1 MALDDATVVKRF
13 ADLGYDVV
21 APQQPLVGMVRR
33 LQPQGGRSLG
43 QGARR
48 DEVARRATRAA
59 MSWKPER
66 EIEIVAGTPPGGGL
80 DRSARALAKA
90 IESNRLLDVPV
101 KVVNVG
107 GDGGRKAWAHMDRYA
122 GDGHVIGISSPNMAA
137 DYLTGVTTSDPDRFS
152 PLAILYSEYIAFVVR
167 TDSTIRNGDDLLRRF
182 ARDAG
187 AVTVALSTSLG
198 NSNHVAVA
206 TVVRH
211 AGADTRAPA
220 IRVFDTALDAVAD
233 VVAGN
238 ADVGAITAAS
248 AVPELEAGRL
258 RTIGVSSPARLP
270 GPYATAADLD
280 GAIGRL
286 RGRVVARR
294 QRATGAW
301 PRADVVL
308 AERARRRH
316 ADRRMEGRSRPAFLD
331 RDVSRWRGAARLSRP
346 RAHRD
351 ARGSERARVA
361 VGVSS
366 LR

>member
-1 MALDDATVVKRF
+1 MTWR
-13 ADLGYDVV
+13 
-21 APQQPLVGMVRR
+21 
-33 LQPQGGRSLG
+33 
-43 QGARR
+43 
-48 DEVARRATRAA
+48 
-59 MSWKPER
+59 PER

-80 DRSARALAKA
+80 DRSARALAKS
-90 IESNRLLDVPV
+90 IEANRLLDVLV

-122 GDGHVIGISSPNMAA
+122 GDGHVVGISSPNMAA
-137 DYLTGVTTSDPDRFS
+137 DYLTGVATSDPDRFS

-167 TDSTIRNGDDLLRRF
+167 SDSTIGGGSDLLQRF

-206 TVVRH
+206 TVMRH

-258 RTIGVSSPARLP
+258 RTIAVSSPARLP
-270 GPYATAADLD
+270 GPYA
-280 GAIGRL
+280 GAPTWSEQSVDC
-286 RGRVVARR
+286 VV
-294 QRATGAW
+294 G
-301 PRADVVL
+301 
-308 AERARRRH
+308 
-316 ADRRMEGRSRPAFLD
+316 S
-331 RDVSRWRGAARLSRP
+331 WRGASGPPGLGPAQISFWQAVLAAATRTAEWKSDLARHFWTEMYLDGGALRDYLSRERREM
-346 RAHRD
+346 RA
-351 ARGSERARVA
+351 V
-361 VGVSS
+361 
-366 LR
+366 LRELGLLSG

>member
-1 MALDDATVVKRF
+1 
-13 ADLGYDVV
+13 
-21 APQQPLVGMVRR
+21 
-33 LQPQGGRSLG
+33 
-43 QGARR
+43 
-48 DEVARRATRAA
+48 

-90 IESNRLLDVPV
+90 IEANRLLDVPV

-167 TDSTIRNGDDLLRRF
+167 ADSAIRSGADLLQRF
-182 ARDAG
+182 ARNAG

-238 ADVGAITAAS
+238 AEVGAITAAS

-270 GPYATAADLD
+270 GPYAAAPTWTEQSVDCVVGSWR
-280 GAIGRL
+280 GASGPPGLER
-286 RGRVVARR
+286 
-294 QRATGAW
+294 
-301 PRADVVL
+301 RADVVL
-308 AERARRRH
+308 ADRARGRH
-316 ADRRMEGRSRPAFLD
+316 AAPPNGSPISPGTSGPRCISMAAAL
-331 RDVSRWRGAARLSRP
+331 RDYLSRERSEM
-346 RAHRD
+346 RAVLSELGLLSDGLEPGQRRPKD
-351 ARGSERARVA
+351 ANRPLRMPSLEMASLGS
-361 VGVSS
+361 GWHP
-366 LR
+366 